1 MNAKLLRVTEVQPC
15 QYALNDSSVTLA
27 LVPLSPR
34 NRFISNLEESTN
46 VSTRNTLSRK
56 FSPILNIHR
65 EITHPLP
72 ARLPWLRAGNY
83 IPRVA
88 DNCIRSE
95 GDIKQRFIRMTR
107 ASRRVVLHARAICPH
122 LRADVQPCT
131 RSFARTYADAG
142 EGSKAYVYVYMY
154 IYVYARGV
162 HCVSRSI
169 FITCLERRRG
179 GCSSETYESQRTGM
193 QRTIVPAFQPA
204 NRNALSSG
212 IWV

>member
-122 LRADVQPCT
+122 LRADVHNRVHDRLHVPMQM
-131 RSFARTYADAG
+131 REKEARHT
-142 EGSKAYVYVYMY
+142 YMY
-154 IYVYARGV
+154 IYVYARGALR
-162 HCVSRSI
+162 VSFDIYNLFR
-169 FITCLERRRG
+169 EKARR
-179 GCSSETYESQRTGM
+179 
-193 QRTIVPAFQPA
+193 
-204 NRNALSSG
+204 LLL
-212 IWV
+212 

>member
-1 MNAKLLRVTEVQPC
+1 MLVP
-15 QYALNDSSVTLA
+15 
-27 LVPLSPR
+27 VPLSPR

-122 LRADVQPCT
+122 LRADVHNRVHDRLHVPMQM
-131 RSFARTYADAG
+131 REKEARHT
-142 EGSKAYVYVYMY
+142 YMY
-154 IYVYARGV
+154 IYIYARGALR
-162 HCVSRSI
+162 VSFDIYNLFR
-169 FITCLERRRG
+169 EKARRLLLWNVRE
-179 GCSSETYESQRTGM
+179 STYGDATNDCPRFSAGEQEC
-193 QRTIVPAFQPA
+193 FE
-204 NRNALSSG
+204 
-212 IWV
+212 